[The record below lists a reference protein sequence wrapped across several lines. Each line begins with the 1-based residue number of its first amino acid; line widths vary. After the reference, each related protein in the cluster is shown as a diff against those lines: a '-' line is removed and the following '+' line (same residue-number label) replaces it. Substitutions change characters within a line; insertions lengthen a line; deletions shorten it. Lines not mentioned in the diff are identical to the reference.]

1 MAGLLGRVSLELG
14 ATAYS
19 QFTAIG
25 PLFPL
30 PSPCQPGYDAEM
42 DEHRD
47 KPGILF
53 WSVVVATA
61 LAVYGGA
68 YWALLDP
75 DPQWD
80 KTETVYLSG
89 PDGGGKYIEVPAA
102 GARLVPHYRL
112 VGNVGEAIFSPAHWV
127 DGKIRQT
134 KWAARSTDEP
144 LP

>member
-1 MAGLLGRVSLELG
+1 
-14 ATAYS
+14 
-19 QFTAIG
+19 
-25 PLFPL
+25 
-30 PSPCQPGYDAEM
+30 M
-42 DEHRD
+42 DERRD

-53 WSVVVATA
+53 WSVVAVLPL

-68 YWALLDP
+68 YWLLLDL

-89 PDGGGKYIEVPAA
+89 PGGEGKYIDVPAE

-112 VGNVGEAIFSPAHWV
+112 VGRAGEAIFAPAHWV
-127 DGKIRQT
+127 DGKLRRM
-134 KWAARSTDEP
+134 KWAALPTDEP